1 KRILYSKIEGI
12 EYQLKEYPEVINLK
26 IPTNIS
32 QIIRNVD
39 ADCNFFATVVDTT
52 KSSGFFT
59 CQILCPS
66 MAEPRLVIHCTHRRF
81 KKRQCKLKI
90 RWMKIFCVSAST
102 KLHNESLDIGRDTTE
117 KDLFFGIPTLSTL
130 DSSNKR
136 LIIGH
141 YFKNSY
147 DNLPSFTFYTL
158 VISNYYNQNTY
169 GTLNFQK
176 NLFKNPYIEFR
187 KDSTNS
193 LKPKYVSLY
202 FTVENNYGPIFLKQN
217 IYRFRI
223 KDIICKSKDCT
234 ICINK
239 TKISKKKL
247 TRYFDP
253 YESDDTPNILSYKD
267 EDNLAKVKSF
277 SIPSRHSTSA
287 SIKSQNSKS
296 MIELPISSLL
306 ITDIK
311 KTTIKLT
318 SDKQQMIRQFKL
330 NHGLLLNG
338 TSIQPSK
345 QAFVNNI
352 CFDFDIS
359 LFEEEPIVYTRI
371 NDVDCSKKLSEIC
384 INFPIAEINY
394 KGDYQLESVLKYTV
408 DKIKLQDIYGHFLAR
423 KFLVGGQLFIKGIDS
438 SATTQIDKYSRNN
451 SFDLNLLPRIETLD
465 GKKLS
470 SHEELSN
477 WMNNLY
483 QKKEIEIISYENL
496 ISISQLTESKSQ
508 PGIANFDEKLN
519 LEEWIG
525 GSLHDNLMSWAS
537 NFHLF
542 QGLIFNG
549 NNEIEISKKSAIK
562 FINELLKVNKSDRN
576 YLKVIKPSTKLEVNL
591 ISNNILTIKN
601 LNSFP
606 FIKTIVKSY
615 GNYNHVLIKFE
626 ECEIFLNKYNIKPTK
641 EFEEAI
647 EQALDNMNPFE
658 LYKTYLMNM
667 ELLIYGIDNNNG
679 DEYYKRINVE
689 PRLKD
694 DDYRVFGSIISKN
707 YSKLKEFCI
716 NFGIYEF
723 NGFYAIIRK
732 LIDTSI
738 NITECYVLWM
748 IVGKPSKLST
758 FSPKNR
764 ECKIK
769 CFEKS
774 ITYKPNKSN
783 YYIELSLELSQG
795 RVIFVNKY
803 NFLTNYEHIKLVS
816 WKNKAINVQIVK
828 ATDISIDIILSFC
841 ILTSNHVKLKIDNG
855 NEVISECSF
864 DLLGYSFTEG
874 SIESP
879 LSSLTVDTK
888 VETKRPDNKTNE
900 YLLVMQYAD
909 GGDLRKY
916 LHINFHTLYWHDK
929 KRLAFQIAEGL
940 NYLHNENILHR
951 DLHSRNIVI
960 HENNAKITDFGISKY
975 DNNQSSTIHYSNF
988 EISSGR
994 PPFKDCNK
1002 IALAGS
1008 IVNNGARE
1016 TTEPNT
1022 PKDYEKFYQK
1032 CWDQELERRTTID
1045 EVLEEFKKLD
1055 FGNIIKN
1062 ENESSS
1068 ESYR

>member
-141 YFKNSY
+141 YF
-147 DNLPSFTFYTL
+147 
-158 VISNYYNQNTY
+158 VNT
-169 GTLNFQK
+169 Q
-176 NLFKNPYIEFR
+176 R
-187 KDSTNS
+187 S
-193 LKPKYVSLY
+193 
-202 FTVENNYGPIFLKQN
+202 Q
-217 IYRFRI
+217 
-223 KDIICKSKDCT
+223 
-234 ICINK
+234 
-239 TKISKKKL
+239 TKA
-247 TRYFDP
+247 RVF
-253 YESDDTPNILSYKD
+253 DDTPNILSYKD

-864 DLLGYSFTEG
+864 DLLGYSFTEDSKG

-888 VETKRPDNKTNE
+888 VETKRP
-900 YLLVMQYAD
+900 
-909 GGDLRKY
+909 
-916 LHINFHTLYWHDK
+916 
-929 KRLAFQIAEGL
+929 GL

-1008 IVNNGARE
+1008 IVNNGA
-1016 TTEPNT
+1016 
-1022 PKDYEKFYQK
+1022 Q
-1032 CWDQELERRTTID
+1032 
-1045 EVLEEFKKLD
+1045 
-1055 FGNIIKN
+1055 
-1062 ENESSS
+1062 NESSS